1 MNILIRD
8 ARVILPDAVVRTSV
22 GVSDG
27 KIAFVGTELPLDFK
41 YDRVI
46 DARGDIL
53 SPGFVNAHCHLPMTL
68 LRGVADDLNLQKWLF
83 DEIFPRE
90 DRLDGGM
97 AAIGTRASIAECL
110 AGGITS
116 VSDMY
121 FFCDDIA
128 REVLNS
134 GIKTNIARGL
144 SGYFDGASRGTHKGF
159 CEQEQLLRDWHM
171 ADDGR
176 IRADISIHAE
186 YTTTPE
192 LWRDVADFA
201 REHRL
206 ILQTHI
212 SETEHEHAECIAK
225 YGKTPTEAFL
235 DAGVF
240 DSRVCAAHCV
250 HVTDADAA
258 ILSAHGAAAVHCPC
272 SNAKLASGIARVDEL
287 RKMGIHMALGTDGAS
302 SNNALSA
309 FSEMK
314 TACLIAKLR
323 DGDPTALPAAECFRM
338 ATSGGAYAQ
347 GREAECGEIR
357 PGMDADLVLISTDR
371 PNMMPLHNELSA
383 LVYSADNTCVRMTM
397 VRGKILFENGEHT
410 TIDCE
415 KLRFET
421 ERIRA
426 HLA

>member
-1 MNILIRD
+1 MNILIQD
-8 ARVILPDAVVRTSV
+8 ARVITPEGTVRTSV
-22 GVSDG
+22 GISDG
-27 KIAFVGTELPLDFK
+27 KIAFVGDNIPQDFSH
-41 YDRVI
+41 DRLI

-68 LRGVADDLNLQKWLF
+68 LRGIADDLNLQKWLF

-90 DRLDGGM
+90 DRLDGTM
-97 AAIGTRASIAECL
+97 AAAGTRAAIAECL

-128 REVLNS
+128 REVLDS
-134 GIKTNIARGL
+134 GIKANIARGL
-144 SGYFDGASRGTHKGF
+144 TGYFDGSTRTTHKAF
-159 CEQEQLLRDWHM
+159 REQEQLLRDWHM
-171 ADDGR
+171 EDHGR
-176 IRADISIHAE
+176 IRADIAIHAE
-186 YTTTPE
+186 YTSVPA
-192 LWRDVADFA
+192 LWRDAADFA
-201 REHRL
+201 REHG
-206 ILQTHI
+206 IVLQTHI

-225 YGKTPTEAFL
+225 YGKTPTEVLF
-235 DAGVF
+235 DEGVF

-258 ILSAHGAAAVHCPC
+258 ILASNGAAAVHCPC
-272 SNAKLASGIARVDEL
+272 SNAKLASGIARVDML
-287 RKMGIHMALGTDGAS
+287 RKLGVHMALGTDGAS

-323 DGDPTALPAAECFRM
+323 EGDPTALPALECFRM
-338 ATSGGAYAQ
+338 ATAGGAYAQ

-357 PGMDADLVLISTDR
+357 PGMDADLVLISADR
-371 PNMMPLHNELSA
+371 PNMMPLHSEISA
-383 LVYSADNTCVRMTM
+383 MVYAADNTCVRMTM
-397 VRGKILFENGEHT
+397 VRGKILYENGEHL

-415 KLRFET
+415 KLRYEM

>member
-8 ARVILPDAVVRTSV
+8 ARVITPEGAVRASV
-22 GVSDG
+22 GIKDG
-27 KIAFVGTELPLDFK
+27 KILFVGAEIPEEFTC
-41 YDRVI
+41 DRMI

-68 LRGVADDLNLQKWLF
+68 LRGVADDVNLQKWLF
-83 DEIFPRE
+83 EEIFPRE
-90 DRLDGGM
+90 DRLDGNM
-97 AAIGTRASIAECL
+97 AGIGARASIAECI

-121 FFCDDIA
+121 FFCDDII
-128 REVLNS
+128 REVLDS
-134 GIKTNIARGL
+134 GIKANISRGL
-144 SGYFDGASRGTHKGF
+144 SGYADGIDRRTHKAF
-159 CEQEQLLRDWHM
+159 QEQEKLLRDWHM

-176 IRADISIHAE
+176 IRVDVSIHAE
-186 YTTTPE
+186 YTTTPA
-192 LWRDVADFA
+192 LWRDAADFA
-201 REHRL
+201 KENHI

-212 SETEHEHAECIAK
+212 SETAREHQECIAK
-225 YGKTPTEAFL
+225 YGKTPTEVFY

-250 HVTDADAA
+250 HLTDADAL
-258 ILSAHGAAAVHCPC
+258 ILASHGAAAVHCPC

-287 RKMGIHMALGTDGAS
+287 RNMGIHMALGTDGAS

-314 TACLIAKLR
+314 TACLMAKLR
-323 DGDPTALPAAECFRM
+323 DGDPTALSAAECFRM
-338 ATSGGAYAQ
+338 ATVGGAYAQ
-347 GREAECGEIR
+347 GREAECGAIR
-357 PGMDADLVLISTDR
+357 PGMDADLVLISADR
-371 PNMMPLHNELSA
+371 PNMMPLHNEISA

-397 VRGKILFENGEHT
+397 VRGRVLYENGEHK

-415 KLRFET
+415 KLRYDT
-421 ERIRA
+421 ERVREY
-426 HLA
+426 LA

>member
-8 ARVILPDAVVRTSV
+8 ARVITAEGVVRASV
-22 GVSDG
+22 GVSGG
-27 KIAFVGTELPLDFK
+27 KISFISTEIPQDFRS
-41 YDRVI
+41 DRII

-90 DRLDGGM
+90 DRLDGYM
-97 AAIGTRASIAECL
+97 AAVGTRASVAECL

-128 REVLNS
+128 REVLDS
-134 GIKTNIARGL
+134 GIKANIARGL
-144 SGYFDGASRGTHKGF
+144 SGYFDGATRDTHKGF
-159 CEQEQLLRDWHM
+159 CEQQQLFRDWHM

-176 IRADISIHAE
+176 IRVDISIHAE

-192 LWRDVADFA
+192 LWRDAADFA
-201 REHRL
+201 REHGI

-212 SETEHEHAECIAK
+212 SETEHEHAECVAK
-225 YGKTPTEAFL
+225 YGKTPTAAMY
-235 DAGVF
+235 DSGVF

-258 ILSAHGAAAVHCPC
+258 ILASSGAAVVHCPC

-287 RKMGIHMALGTDGAS
+287 RNKGIRMALGTDGAS

-323 DGDPTALPAAECFRM
+323 DSDPTALPAAECYRM

-347 GREAECGEIR
+347 GREGECGEIR
-357 PGMDADLVLISTDR
+357 TGMDADLVLISVDR
-371 PNMMPLHNELSA
+371 PSMMPLHNEISS

-397 VRGKILFENGEHT
+397 VRGRILYENGEHL

-415 KLRFET
+415 KLRYET

-426 HLA
+426 ALA